1 MTYSKLGIWCCLLVA
16 LGLQSC
22 FMQDNKPRVTIAFS
36 QCVGDDAWRKTM
48 LEEMKRE
55 LSFHSNVDFIYR
67 DAENSSEKQILQLH
81 ELIKLAPDI
90 IIVSPNE
97 AEPLTPIIDE
107 IFRSGTPI
115 VVTDRKTSSG
125 LYHAYV
131 GADNYKIGYM
141 AGQYLANQLRHK
153 GRISEVTGLPGS
165 SATIER
171 QKGFHTALAAYPKI
185 QVVEKINGQWLID
198 KAKEGAREKRAQLL
212 SSDAIFAYNDQMAL
226 GVHQALSEETPFYSA
241 KIMGVDALP
250 GENNG
255 MQFVSEN
262 ILYASMLYPTGGKES
277 VRTAMAILN
286 GDAYQRDNIL
296 NTLVVDSSNVELMR
310 LQTDKIISQQRD
322 IDHQQALYAT
332 QQKIFSNQQRAL
344 HVLVVSLVLAVV
356 FAGISFYAL
365 KANWEKNKTLETQN
379 NEILGQQEQIM
390 AMTRQVEEATE
401 AKINFFTNISHE
413 FKTPLSL
420 MLVSL
425 EELIKNARLSEETR
439 RSLTL
444 IKKNTLTLEHLV
456 SQLIDLRRVGY
467 ENVIVKVRKQNLVVF
482 CNNIVQAFRPLAK
495 KKSINLRL
503 ESHVQDAELWFDR
516 DLMEKVLYNLLSNA
530 FKFTP
535 EKASIVMKIVSP
547 ADKSGHIQIQLCD
560 EGYGISPHDINH
572 IFDPF
577 FRSGHHANGSGIGL
591 ALCKEIVELH
601 HGTITVNSQVNVGT
615 TVIINLPVDDH
626 AFQEEEK
633 DYTPVNEHEQ
643 AMLESDKIFAVLE
656 NESSEEKEE
665 ELASDLPIREY
676 SILIIDDHEGL
687 LNFLSKKLS
696 GSYVVYT
703 ASNAREGLEQAHR
716 QVPDLIISDVLM
728 PPGELG
734 TEMVRK
740 LKADVRT
747 AHIPV
752 ILLTA
757 RDSDE
762 QKLAGLDSLADAYM
776 TKPFK
781 MDHLLS
787 LANNLIDNRKI
798 LHRRFSSDVVEL
810 RPVSKISP
818 EDRRFLN
825 ELAAL
830 VEENIANSE
839 MNVDY
844 LCELLAVSR
853 IQLYRKVKSLLD
865 CSINDYISSRRL
877 RKAKVL
883 LQKGVQVNNV
893 AYQTGF
899 SSPAYFSTAFK
910 NKYGVSPSL
919 FKKKGVAALR

>member
-1 MTYSKLGIWCCLLVA
+1 MTYCKIGVWCCLLVV

-22 FMQDNKPRVTIAFS
+22 YMQDNKPRLTIAFS

-55 LSFHSNVDFIYR
+55 LSFHPNVDFIYR

-81 ELIKLAPDI
+81 ELITFEPDI

-131 GADNYKIGYM
+131 GADNYEIGYM
-141 AGQYLANQLRHK
+141 AGQYLANQLRYK

-171 QKGFHTALAAYPKI
+171 QKGFHTALAAYPEI
-185 QVVEKINGQWLID
+185 QLVEKINGQWLID
-198 KAKEGAREKRAQLL
+198 KAKEGARERRDQLL

-226 GVHQALSEETPFYSA
+226 GVHQALTEKSPFYPV

-277 VRTAMAILN
+277 VRTAMAILT

-332 QQKIFSNQQRAL
+332 QQKIFSNQQRVL

-356 FAGISFYAL
+356 FAGISFYSL

-420 MLVSL
+420 MLVPL
-425 EELIKNARLSEETR
+425 EELIKNNRLSEETL

-467 ENVIVKVRKQNLVVF
+467 ENVVVKAQKQNLLVF
-482 CNNIVQAFRPLAK
+482 CNNIVQAFRPLARK
-495 KKSINLRL
+495 KNINLRL
-503 ESHVQDAELWFDR
+503 ENHVQDAVLWFDR
-516 DLMEKVLYNLLSNA
+516 DLMEKVMYNLLSNA

-535 EKASIVMKIVSP
+535 EKAGIVMKILSP
-547 ADKSGHIQIQLCD
+547 VDKPAHIQIQLCD
-560 EGYGISPHDINH
+560 EGYGISPHDIDH

-577 FRSGHHANGSGIGL
+577 YRSGHHANGSGIGL
-591 ALCKEIVELH
+591 ALCKEIIELH
-601 HGTITVNSQVNVGT
+601 HGTIDVESQVDIGT
-615 TVIINLPVDDH
+615 TIVIHLPLGDH
-626 AFQEEEK
+626 VFREEEK
-633 DYTPVNEHEQ
+633 DYTQIDEREQ
-643 AMLESDKIFAVLE
+643 ALLEIDKILAVLE
-656 NESSEEKEE
+656 HESCEAE
-665 ELASDLPIREY
+665 DDGLPADFPIGEY
-676 SILIIDDHEGL
+676 TILIIDDHEGL

-696 GSYVVYT
+696 GYYTVCT

-728 PPGELG
+728 PGELG

-781 MDHLLS
+781 MDHLLVMVR
-787 LANNLIDNRKI
+787 NLIANRKS
-798 LHRRFSSDVVEL
+798 LQNYFSSDTVDL
-810 RPVSKISP
+810 QPQSALSITDKQ
-818 EDRRFLN
+818 FLN
-825 ELAAL
+825 ELNA
-830 VEENIANSE
+830 VIDENLGNNNL
-839 MNVDY
+839 NVD
-844 LCELLAVSR
+844 LICDRLSVSR
-853 IQLYRKVKSLLD
+853 IQLYRKAKSLMDYSINDFIIAKRLKKSKSLLAQD
-865 CSINDYISSRRL
+865 IP
-877 RKAKVL
+877 
-883 LQKGVQVNNV
+883 VNIV
-893 AYQTGF
+893 AYQCGF

-910 NKYGVSPSL
+910 GKYGVSPSA
-919 FKKKGVAALR
+919 FKKKQTDNA